1 VNYYLARNGQQQ
13 GPYSIEDL
21 QRMVASGSASA
32 ADLVWKEGMP
42 SWVPLQSV
50 IPSAVPQGFPPP
62 LPTAAAYGYQPPAA
76 GGYPLIPPSLH
87 WGLVLLFGWLSG
99 GLFQIIWAFVQANFV
114 KKIDPSNSSLTLFIV
129 GLLGFGGCF
138 VLFMVGI
145 ASSSGGTDFGA
156 SQAGMFG
163 LAFLLE
169 IGAGVCLIV
178 ANFKIRRSMLNYY
191 NSVEPIGLRLS
202 GAMTFFFNILYFQHH
217 FTRIAKWK
225 QTGYLEPQ

>member
-1 VNYYLARNGQQQ
+1 MNYYLARNGQQQ
-13 GPYSIEDL
+13 APYSIEDL

-42 SWVPLQSV
+42 SWVHLQSV
-50 IPSAVPQGFPPP
+50 IPSAVPQGFPPA
-62 LPTAAAYGYQPPAA
+62 LPTAATYGYQPPAA
-76 GGYPLIPPSLH
+76 GGYPLVPPSLH
-87 WGLVLLFGWLSG
+87 WGLVLLFSWLSG
-99 GLFQIIWAFVQANFV
+99 GLFQIIWAFVQASFV

-129 GLLGFGGCF
+129 GILGFGGCF